1 MLQEDSVVGIWC
13 FFSYMV
19 RIGLYQTLY
28 IVRFLPVGVWGKK
41 SKTPPRF
48 WYCRGI
54 FAGSQKSSHLNWTK
68 KIIRK
73 KSVGHENDHY
83 PWRVVVS
90 CPAGGLGVA
99 AQPMTTQPVETVDFL
114 LSKAARLDKARLWW
128 QFPTLCEVFLVTFLS
143 KKKVCNGKMHIFHT
157 YLYMYIGWEATF
169 QMMKVD
175 WVNQLLDI
183 NLHVTHQSYTNLSP
197 KYQDFYHW
205 CDMFCSNTGGTHNR
219 QVIQHQRKITK

>member
-28 IVRFLPVGVWGKK
+28 IVRFLPVGG
-41 SKTPPRF
+41 
-48 WYCRGI
+48 
-54 FAGSQKSSHLNWTK
+54 QKNPHVQKQPTFLGLPWHFCWFPEKFTSELNK

-90 CPAGGLGVA
+90 CPAGGLGGS

-128 QFPTLCEVFLVTFLS
+128 QFPTLCGVFLRFLLSLSFLKTRFVTQKCIS
-143 KKKVCNGKMHIFHT
+143 SIHICV
-157 YLYMYIGWEATF
+157 YLYRLGSYLPNDEGGWI
-169 QMMKVD
+169 
-175 WVNQLLDI
+175 QLLDI

-205 CDMFCSNTGGTHNR
+205 CDMFCSNTGDTT
-219 QVIQHQRKITK
+219 VK